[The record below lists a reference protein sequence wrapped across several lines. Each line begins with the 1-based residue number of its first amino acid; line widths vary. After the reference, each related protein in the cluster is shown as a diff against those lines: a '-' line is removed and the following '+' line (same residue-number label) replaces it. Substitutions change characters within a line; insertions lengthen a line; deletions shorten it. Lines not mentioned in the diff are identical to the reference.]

1 MSTYG
6 YFKQDAM
13 SDYAIAHH
21 GIKGQKWGIRRF
33 QNPDGSL
40 TPEGRSRYGISDKEY
55 SIAKKL
61 YRGKG
66 KYSIPLYT
74 NLKSGSYEKAQKSVE
89 AILKYDAMRS
99 EAENGKNPGYFN
111 AGRVGLNP
119 IINNIHHYKDK
130 NGKIALSYAQVPR
143 IGEVYVKGS
152 GDFND
157 LDLNKLFKK
166 VPKGLQ
172 NSKKDI
178 DKKASWQEPTKF
190 YNGNKIDA
198 KKTVSENI
206 ETFYKNG
213 RKEKLAQEVLSKIKK
228 DPNYGVSVHD
238 IWDNTEA
245 AVSKGLSDYLGLKS
259 DNDKREIRFELAGS
273 YDTYMDDITNLI
285 TKKIKD
291 KGIDVY

>member
-6 YFKQDAM
+6 YFKHDAM

-40 TPEGRSRYGISDKEY
+40 TPEGRARYGISDKEY

-119 IINNIHHYKDK
+119 IINTIHHFKDK
-130 NGKIALSYAQVPR
+130 NGKIALSYAEVPR

-152 GDFND
+152 GNFND

-166 VPKGLQ
+166 IPKGLQ
-172 NSKKDI
+172 R
-178 DKKASWQEPTKF
+178 QENRNEVKNTVKGTKI
-190 YNGNKIDA
+190 NKGVNYLKEQLISPSMVDDPELVQLVA
-198 KKTVSENI
+198 YEAQDL
-206 ETFYKNG
+206 YK
-213 RKEKLAQEVLSKIKK
+213 
-228 DPNYGVSVHD
+228 
-238 IWDNTEA
+238 
-245 AVSKGLSDYLGLKS
+245 LSDEEV
-259 DNDKREIRFELAGS
+259 DKIIDEF
-273 YDTYMDDITNLI
+273 N
-285 TKKIKD
+285 KK
-291 KGIDVY
+291 